1 LCFFDMRA
9 LPCLFVCTSPA
20 SAAAAAAAAAAT
32 TTTTITT
39 HITPRT
45 HTYTPHHA
53 RAHTRTHAHAHT
65 YTHAR
70 AHTRTHT
77 HTRADNTSQSSEE
90 SQQRSLRLSCV
101 WDRGDASTS
110 RGLGS
115 VCAAAHD
122 DRPDSGQETAS
133 EHWCWHSPSH
143 QRSVGRKTV
152 CRSHPCIDN
161 VLNANSCDHSV
172 STVTTYTFLCILL
185 IFQGCRVSLLS
196 ILQV

>member
-77 HTRADNTSQSSEE
+77 HTHVQTTRARVVKNPNSGRFDSPAFGTEAMRAPVAASGPFAPRHTTTGLTADKRPLLNTGAGT
-90 SQQRSLRLSCV
+90 V
-101 WDRGDASTS
+101 PPIKGASGGKRFVAPT
-110 RGLGS
+110 LALTM
-115 VCAAAHD
+115 C
-122 DRPDSGQETAS
+122 
-133 EHWCWHSPSH
+133 
-143 QRSVGRKTV
+143 
-152 CRSHPCIDN
+152 
-161 VLNANSCDHSV
+161 
-172 STVTTYTFLCILL
+172 
-185 IFQGCRVSLLS
+185 
-196 ILQV
+196 